1 MFLKD
6 KNQLENTLLNL
17 MTFYFIKPMN
27 FGNVSVNLDATT
39 LLVHKLAA
47 ILDNGANS
55 FWKKSTETSIY
66 FSN

>member
-1 MFLKD
+1 
-6 KNQLENTLLNL
+6 

-27 FGNVSVNLDATT
+27 FDNVLDATT
-39 LLVHKLAA
+39 LLVHILAA

>member
-6 KNQLENTLLNL
+6 KNHLENTLLNL
-17 MTFYFIKPMN
+17 MNFYFIKPMN
-27 FGNVSVNLDATT
+27 FGNVLVNLDATT

-55 FWKKSTETSIY
+55 F
-66 FSN
+66 

>member
-6 KNQLENTLLNL
+6 KNHLENTLLTL

-27 FGNVSVNLDATT
+27 FGNVLVNLDATT

-47 ILDNGANS
+47 ILDNGAIS
-55 FWKKSTETSIY
+55 F
-66 FSN
+66 